1 MKRSKYTN
9 FIEIL
14 PMQITVVYTN
24 ITDLCDL
31 CEKYFIF
38 NPCFP

>member
-9 FIEIL
+9 FIEKSLIEKA
-14 PMQITVVYTN
+14 VVYTN